1 MISKFSLTFEGKARS
16 VSKAERT
23 RQYVSILKGF
33 ATPPSSVRVRF
44 ETTSNQ
50 VGEMTMQYKAIVSS
64 DWSECL
70 SPSGPFDCLAFNHPD
85 IEADLTAVFRQY
97 TGNQISLGQ
106 AAAKIK
112 ILLPDP
118 ISPDQMDAYLDA
130 AFTTYTGVPDL
141 IQWCLDHQILFMIN
155 STGMI
160 GYFQRVLANR
170 LLPPV
175 PVLSAHPMIRY
186 PGGTSDPAHV
196 FELHETRDKAENTQA
211 LARTLGIEP
220 EKIILVGDSGGDG
233 PHFEWGAGSGAYL
246 IGSMTKPS
254 LDLSLIHIS
263 EPTRQ

>member
-1 MISKFSLTFEGKARS
+1 MT
-16 VSKAERT
+16 
-23 RQYVSILKGF
+23 
-33 ATPPSSVRVRF
+33 TP
-44 ETTSNQ
+44 
-50 VGEMTMQYKAIVSS
+50 YKAIVSS

-85 IEADLTAVFRQY
+85 IEADLTAVFRNY

-130 AFTTYTGVPDL
+130 AFATYTGVPDL

-160 GYFQRVLANR
+160 GYFQRVLAKN

-186 PGGTSDPAHV
+186 PGGTSDPARV
-196 FELHETRDKAENTQA
+196 FELHATRDKARNTQA
-211 LARTLGIEP
+211 LAGSLGIEP
-220 EKIILVGDSGGDG
+220 GKIILVGDSGGDG
-233 PHFEWGAGSGAYL
+233 PHFEWGAESGAFL

-254 LDLSLIHIS
+254 LDSYCREKNIAINLRFGADYAKDERLDQKSEMAVNFMDLTPEIDRILSH
-263 EPTRQ
+263 